1 MKTLEYLTDAIGP
14 RLTGSPNLKRAN
26 EWTRD
31 QLACWGLT
39 NAHLEAW
46 VRSGAV
52 GLWNASPRKSSS
64 TDHPADRI
72 SQRVVTGSISAG
84 R

>member
-14 RLTGSPNLKRAN
+14 RVDRVAQAKARH

-39 NAHLEAW
+39 NAIW
-46 VRSGAV
+46 KVGVRSGAV

-64 TDHPADRI
+64 HRPSR
-72 SQRVVTGSISAG
+72 
-84 R
+84 